1 MAWVKRVRI
10 IDADKAEESMRN
22 IAHEWVSVED
32 CEASRAVVN
41 AILEHA
47 EAIGIDYNAVLTDK
61 QVKEL
66 KRRNVL

>member
-22 IAHEWVSVED
+22 IAHEWDSVED

>member
-1 MAWVKRVRI
+1 MAWTRRI
-10 IDADKAEESMRN
+10 QIVDKDVVANSIRN
-22 IAHEWVSVED
+22 IAHEWDSVED